1 MTRKKTDDN
10 NNDNYSNSFD
20 NDNNNNDTVNLAV
33 LQRRVGNL
41 TAPWWKPDGAL
52 AET

>member
-1 MTRKKTDDN
+1 MKTTDDN
-10 NNDNYSNSFD
+10 NNDNYNNSFD
-20 NDNNNNDTVNLAV
+20 NDNNNNDDTVNLVA

-41 TAPWWKPDGAL
+41 TAPWWKPDDAL